1 MRYLRYMQVSSGV
14 TIDYSRDSFG
24 GRALASVRP
33 HLLVAMAS
41 DDPVPIPGLDGFGI
55 IATDGGR
62 CLSASI
68 CSADGTAIVNFG
80 VALHSRC
87 GAALWRDLHDSV
99 ALPCESDQPPAPW
112 CAVFPASAAITR
124 TQMSV
129 MHSYILHVAWSW
141 IDMRCAKDQTQ
152 GGDDA

>member
-1 MRYLRYMQVSSGV
+1 MRYLRYMQISSGM
-14 TIDYSRDSFG
+14 TLYYRRDDF
-24 GRALASVRP
+24 RDDAVASVQP

-41 DDPVPIPGLDGFGI
+41 DDPVPIPGLDGISI

-68 CSADGTAIVNFG
+68 CGSDGETLVNFG

-99 ALPCESDQPPAPW
+99 AMPCESHQPAAPW
-112 CAVFPASAAITR
+112 CAVITVR
-124 TQMSV
+124 ERMALIRPQMSAV
-129 MHSYILHVAWSW
+129 HSYIAHITWSW
-141 IDMRCAKDQTQ
+141 IDMRCSQ
-152 GGDDA
+152 GGDDV